1 MLKSYAEKGAELLLK
16 YTLKN
21 YTYFY
26 LFHILTITKPE
37 ETGWCR
43 TEHERCSVI

>member
-1 MLKSYAEKGAELLLK
+1 MRRDKVQQLNEITLISSHVDSKTLKSYAEKGAELLLK

-26 LFHILTITKPE
+26 LFHI
-37 ETGWCR
+37 
-43 TEHERCSVI
+43 